1 MVVFDTNAI
10 IYYLKKEP
18 SAVSAFN
25 EALFSFQHRPI
36 IASVTELELLSSPLL
51 TPPDIAEIDTLLASL
66 SIVSLDSQI
75 ARIGAKLRR
84 DYRLKTP
91 DSIVATTALFTNSTL
106 LTRNVKDFKKI
117 TGLSIQA
124 V

>member
-1 MVVFDTNAI
+1 MVTFDTNTV

-18 SAVSAFN
+18 DVVSALDGIFA
-25 EALFSFQHRPI
+25 EHFRPI
-36 IASVTELELLSSPLL
+36 IASVTELELLSSPSL
-51 TPPDIAEIDTLLASL
+51 TPADVAEIDILLASL
-66 SIVSLDSQI
+66 SIFPLDSQI

-84 DYRLKTP
+84 EYRLKTP
-91 DSIVATTALFTNSTL
+91 DSIVAATALFTHSTL

-117 TGLSIQA
+117 ANLSVQS

>member
-25 EALFSFQHRPI
+25 GVLSSFQNFPI
-36 IASVTELELLSSPLL
+36 IASVTELELLSSPTL
-51 TPPDIAEIDTLLASL
+51 TSTEIVEIDTLLAS
-66 SIVSLDSQI
+66 IVIVPLDSQI

-84 DYRLKTP
+84 EYRLKTA
-91 DSIVATTALFTNSTL
+91 DSIIAATALFTHSTL

-117 TGLSIQA
+117 ANFTVQA

>member
-18 SAVSAFN
+18 SVVSALN
-25 EALFSFQHRPI
+25 RVLFSFQYRPI
-36 IASVTELELLSSPLL
+36 IASVTELELLSSSLL
-51 TPPDIAEIDTLLASL
+51 TSQDIAEIDMLLASL
-66 SIVSLDSQI
+66 SIVPLHSQI

-84 DYRLKTP
+84 EYRLKTP
-91 DSIVATTALFTNSTL
+91 DSIVAATALFTNSTL
-106 LTRNVKDFKKI
+106 LTRNIKDFKRI
-117 TGLSIQA
+117 SGLPVQA